1 MNPQQRIVKA
11 KQKIDEL
18 EAYINNNEY
27 SDAELVCEYLEAQ
40 FKRMRAVLNQKA
52 NQQ

>member
-1 MNPQQRIVKA
+1 MNPQQRIAKA

-18 EAYINNNEY
+18 EALIVYGEY
-27 SDAELVCEYLEAQ
+27 SNAALVAEYLEAQ
-40 FKRMRAVLNQKA
+40 FKLMRDVLNQKA